1 MLYFNLNKFDA
12 KHVNNFNCRNE
23 TESHE
28 KSQHSSNSSDKS
40 NLSYLL
46 FGDVLRNVGV
56 LDVDCHLG
64 QVLSCVVENFFL
76 QFLIQKCWNGLKSEP
91 YLKLKRLSIILQ
103 FVIMIIFFINN
114 LLTNTKIRK

>member
-1 MLYFNLNKFDA
+1 
-12 KHVNNFNCRNE
+12 
-23 TESHE
+23 
-28 KSQHSSNSSDKS
+28 
-40 NLSYLL
+40 
-46 FGDVLRNVGV
+46 
-56 LDVDCHLG
+56 
-64 QVLSCVVENFFL
+64 LSCVVENFFL